1 MRVFELGRR
10 LRLPGGLR
18 PWVAGGS
25 LLFVLWALVSH
36 GRQVLDLAPDQRGW
50 ALLLIGLSLTVAAQW
65 LNGLAWWGLLRWLSL
80 PLPWQ
85 EALPLYV
92 RTNLL
97 KYLPGGVWHLVGRL
111 RLLRQRGSSGRQALV
126 AVLLEPLL
134 MAIAALCLVPLG
146 GIQGGLGL
154 LTPFALLLLR
164 PAWLNPLLE
173 RLLRQKQSLL
183 GAGED
188 PGEAATVIAGAN
200 GAPPRLQGPP
210 WQPLLLEF
218 PFLGLRFAGFASCV
232 LCFSEPVGPG
242 WGVWLAAFALAWTA
256 GLVVPGAPGGLGV
269 LELVLLT
276 RLRGQVPEPELLAV
290 LVSYRLI
297 SGLAELLAA
306 AGAAADSRNKP

>member
-1 MRVFELGRR
+1 
-10 LRLPGGLR
+10 
-18 PWVAGGS
+18 
-25 LLFVLWALVSH
+25 
-36 GRQVLDLAPDQRGW
+36 
-50 ALLLIGLSLTVAAQW
+50 
-65 LNGLAWWGLLRWLSL
+65 LRWLSL

-85 EALPLYV
+85 EAVPLYV

-97 KYLPGGVWHLVGRL
+97 KYLPGGVWHLVGRMG
-111 RLLRQRGSSGRQALV
+111 LLRQRGCSGRQALG

-146 GIQGGLGL
+146 GFQAGLGL
-154 LTPFALLLLR
+154 LTPFSLLLLR
-164 PAWLNPLLE
+164 PGWLNPLLE
-173 RLLRQKQSLL
+173 RLLRQKQSLVS
-183 GAGED
+183 
-188 PGEAATVIAGAN
+188 PGEEPAGAN
-200 GAPPRLQGPP
+200 GSQLRLQGPP
-210 WQPLLLEF
+210 WQPLLWEF

-269 LELVLLT
+269 FELVLLT

-297 SGLAELLAA
+297 SVLAELLAA

>member
-1 MRVFELGRR
+1 MRVLELGRR

-50 ALLLIGLSLTVAAQW
+50 SLLLIGLSLTVVAQW
-65 LNGLAWWGLLRWLSL
+65 LNGIAWWGLLRWLSL

-85 EALPLYV
+85 EAVPLYV

-97 KYLPGGVWHLVGRL
+97 KYLPGGVWHLVGRMG
-111 RLLRQRGSSGRQALV
+111 LLRQRGCSGRQALG

-146 GIQGGLGL
+146 GFQAGLGL
-154 LTPFALLLLR
+154 VSPFGLLLLR

-173 RLLRQKQSLL
+173 RLLRQKQSLVS
-183 GAGED
+183 
-188 PGEAATVIAGAN
+188 PGEEPGGAN
-200 GAPPRLQGPP
+200 GSQLRLQGPP
-210 WQPLLLEF
+210 WQPLLWEF

-269 LELVLLT
+269 FELVLLT

-297 SGLAELLAA
+297 SVLAELLAA